1 MSLWK
6 SRRNKC
12 CFNYLQLAWVK
23 LIKHS
28 LWLLTCA
35 NWCWMCHYWDS
46 LTKFNIYYYESFAS
60 IIDDNNCSFFYL
72 QKLLMS
78 MPGEIIWFK
87 RLILGSKLNSRL
99 QRWVDWV
106 VNLNYQFILGL
117 FIRTSLRQHIRHA
130 LWHLIL
136 IWVLVHCRVGWL
148 NSSVIIEY
156 CLNLMRLVFLW
167 QQRWS
172 WWLCSNWAEH
182 WSWEFMAHKACFDD
196 DLSPLNSP
204 NFVLKLLFKKCRSEV
219 IKWEYLPLQRFMLI
233 AKN

>member
-106 VNLNYQFILGL
+106 MNLNYQFILGL

-156 CLNLMRLVFLW
+156 CLNSNAPRFLVAATLVLMAL
-167 QQRWS
+167 
-172 WWLCSNWAEH
+172 
-182 WSWEFMAHKACFDD
+182 
-196 DLSPLNSP
+196 
-204 NFVLKLLFKKCRSEV
+204 LKLSRALILRIYGSQSLFWWWSISIEFTNFCSQT
-219 IKWEYLPLQRFMLI
+219 II
-233 AKN
+233 